1 MSIDFN
7 IRMTCTIR
15 GKMQK
20 SIKKKPSIKMASL
33 LGIYAR
39 DQIIFY

>member
-20 SIKKKPSIKMASL
+20 KYKEKAIYKMASL
-33 LGIYAR
+33 LAIYAR
-39 DQIIFY
+39 